1 MDEPERPVERPVER
15 ETTIIQTGER
25 RGGGGLIIA
34 IVLLA
39 IVGALAFVY
48 FSGGLRRAAD
58 DVNVNVNVGAPDL
71 RLPDINI
78 TPQPAPAPEQPPAE
92 PTNKSGT

>member
-1 MDEPERPVERPVER
+1 MEERERPIER

-25 RGGGGLIIA
+25 GGGARLIIA

-48 FSGGLRRAAD
+48 FSGGLRRAAEE
-58 DVNVNVNVGAPDL
+58 VNVNVNVGSPEL
-71 RLPDINI
+71 KLPDINI
-78 TPQPAPAPEQPPAE
+78 TPPTAPSEPAQPA
-92 PTNKSGT
+92 NKSGN